1 MKEII
6 VNGIALPIHF
16 GMKAIDEFSKSQGID
31 FSETATST
39 AFAGSIETIVSLA
52 VVGLNEG
59 ARRSGRDQR
68 YCEDNVWD
76 MFDDDPTLM
85 LQITEIFA
93 ESIVPLTDKLGGM
106 LKNAPRPTAKKKASR

>member
-6 VNGIALPIHF
+6 VNGVALPIHF

-39 AFAGSIETIVSLA
+39 TFAGNIETIVSLA

-59 ARRSGRDQR
+59 ARRSGQEKR
-68 YCEDNVWD
+68 YTEDDVWD
-76 MFDDDPTLM
+76 ILDDDPSLL
-85 LQITEIFA
+85 LQISEIFA

-106 LKNAPRPTAKKKASR
+106 LKNAPRPTATKKAKK